1 MSILSTSS
9 NNSTIPVLVAQQR
22 VQGDRSQVQHDQAQ
36 LKQDQAQLNR
46 DAARLSAAQQQSGGL
61 QKTLASLA
69 LQLGQGNLAQA
80 AQPAPPQFPPQPTVN
95 TSGQTV
101 GTLIDV
107 HA

>member
-36 LKQDQAQLNR
+36 LRQDQAQLNR
-46 DAARLSAAQQQSGGL
+46 DASRLNAAQQQSGGL

-69 LQLGQGNLAQA
+69 LQLGQGNPTQA
-80 AQPAPPQFPPQPTVN
+80 AQPAPSQPSPQPTAG

-101 GTLIDV
+101 GTVIDV